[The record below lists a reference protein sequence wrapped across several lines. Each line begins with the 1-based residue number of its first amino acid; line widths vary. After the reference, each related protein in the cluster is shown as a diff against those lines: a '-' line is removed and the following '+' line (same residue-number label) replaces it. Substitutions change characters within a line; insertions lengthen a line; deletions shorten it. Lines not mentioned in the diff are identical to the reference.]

1 MLKWF
6 LSVLATLVLTL
17 GLLIVWAYEP
27 DRPLSSLRARWAPPP
42 STFIQVAGV
51 QVHVRDEGPVNDP
64 MPIVLIHGT
73 SASLHTWDGW
83 AHALTQT
90 AKRRVIRFDLPGI
103 GLSGPMPLPSN
114 ALPGQAPDYSGEAYA
129 RFTVQLLQH
138 LGVAQAVLAGNSLGG
153 EVAWRTAVL
162 APQLVQSL
170 ILVDSAG
177 PAFVPKSVPLGFA
190 LARNPAFTWITE
202 HLLTRALVKVS
213 ITSVYGNPQRV
224 TPELVDRYFEL
235 TLHPGN
241 RRALTQR
248 LQSFVPGRG
257 IDGLKQIHQPTL
269 VMWGGQDR
277 LIPPEVAQEF
287 LSRIPTSRLVVY
299 EDLGHVP
306 HEEDPQRTVRDA
318 MTFLSSSPSFSTG
331 AARP

>member
-1 MLKWF
+1 ML
-6 LSVLATLVLTL
+6 ALVL
-17 GLLIVWAYEP
+17 LIGWAYEP
-27 DRPLSSLRARWAPPP
+27 DRSLNSLRSRWAPPP

-51 QVHVRDEGPVNDP
+51 QVHMRDEGPVDDP
-64 MPIVLIHGT
+64 TPIVLIHGT

-103 GLSGPMPLPSN
+103 GLSGPMPLPSS

-138 LGVAQAVLAGNSLGG
+138 MEVAHAVVAGNSLGG

-177 PAFVPKSVPLGFA
+177 PAFVPKSVPLGFT

-213 ITSVYGNPQRV
+213 ITSVYGHPQRV

-257 IDGLKQIHQPTL
+257 IDGLKQIHHPTL

-306 HEEDPQRTVRDA
+306 HEEDPQRTVRDV
-318 MTFLSSSPSFSTG
+318 MTFLSSSPSLSTG